1 MVNQLLRATPIPGL
15 VLLAQSGQ
23 PERTLTAEDRARLL
37 VAVASLALLSLFLIA
52 LAWVALRM
60 VRRYVDRS
68 SVAVQARARSSHRD
82 DDWADRP
89 IVTAARPE
97 DDDR

>member
-1 MVNQLLRATPIPGL
+1 MVMPLPGL
-15 VLLAQSGQ
+15 MLLAQSGQ

-60 VRRYVDRS
+60 VRRYVNRS
-68 SVAVQARARSSHRD
+68 SDAIQARTKSSHRD

-89 IVTAARPE
+89 IVIAGRPE
-97 DDDR
+97 NDDR